1 MNSTSFTSIELD
13 CTGNND
19 KMAIIDSSSTAQ
31 LTLNASMNRPPRS
44 THGSN
49 SDSDPDRSPSV
60 TVLTTSGNNHLHHHH
75 HHHPL
80 TRPSQ
85 LITGGFS
92 LSNRLHLTKHQRTLW
107 SHSTSFEKLL
117 MFAVT
122 VLGTTTILLFVSLI
136 SVYLSHKRHFEL
148 EHAQTNTSANNVK
161 QQNQQQQQQINESF
175 PQTTVTTINGSI
187 NNYNAILNRNYCMTP
202 DCVKVAAS
210 VIEAI
215 DLTVDPCDDFY
226 VSFSQ
231 LLLSTKSINFLSIC
245 LLAHLQ
251 AEK

>member
-19 KMAIIDSSSTAQ
+19 KMAIIDSSSTAH

-80 TRPSQ
+80 TRPSH
-85 LITGGFS
+85 LITGCFS
-92 LSNRLHLTKHQRTLW
+92 LSNRLHLTKHQQTLW
-107 SHSTSFEKLL
+107 SRSTSFEKLL

-122 VLGTTTILLFVSLI
+122 VLGTTTILLLASLI
-136 SVYLSHKRHFEL
+136 SVYLSNKRHFEL
-148 EHAQTNTSANNVK
+148 EHAQTNTSASGV
-161 QQNQQQQQQINESF
+161 QQQGQQQQQQINEGF
-175 PQTTVTTINGSI
+175 PQTTTTTTTISDNDNI
-187 NNYNAILNRNYCMTP
+187 MQNRNYCMTP

-226 VSFSQ
+226 VSSS
-231 LLLSTKSINFLSIC
+231 LLLSFTKSINVL
-245 LLAHLQ
+245 HLF
-251 AEK
+251 ACSFKS